1 MHGYK
6 KQLDVYREESRTDA
20 AMFMIIDVGGM
31 GQKLKEIQAIRAQT
45 LQNGGSPSDV
55 IVVDAKPGAS
65 ASKI

>member
-1 MHGYK
+1 
-6 KQLDVYREESRTDA
+6 
-20 AMFMIIDVGGM
+20 MFMIIDVGGM